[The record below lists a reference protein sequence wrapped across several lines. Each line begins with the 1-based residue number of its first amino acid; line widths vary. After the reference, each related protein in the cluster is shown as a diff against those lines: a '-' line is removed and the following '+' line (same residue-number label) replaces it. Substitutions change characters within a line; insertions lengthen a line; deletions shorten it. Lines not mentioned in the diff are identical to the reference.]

1 MRVLTNLF
9 CVKFKMPVRLSQALV
24 AAALAIP
31 LSLSSQGLG
40 RAQVESIPSLQIEV
54 GAHSAAVR
62 RIAVD
67 PVRNRV
73 VTAASD
79 RTARVWSLETGEMLQ
94 VLRPPV
100 SGTRG
105 GQLYG
110 AALHPDGL
118 TVAVAGTSADVPSAS
133 HSIYLFD
140 IETGRIKKRFETRA
154 GEVKRLAWSPDGT
167 VLLAALAG
175 ANGLKAYSLDGSLL
189 FENAFRAPSYG
200 LAVLPSGL
208 VAGASLSGEVALLQ
222 AQAGSVKLLRRFM
235 TKTPQP
241 VGISLSPDGRRF
253 LLGSYDDARADIY
266 DSESGDL
273 LRELWDPDA
282 FLLAQQRLSNPLPN
296 NRSLGNLMTVAW
308 STDGKSIYLAGTNLL
323 GKSDFTISRFSVDSG
338 LRTEE
343 FVAASNTI
351 NDMSALADGRV
362 AFASSDG
369 SWGMLTGSKITRFS
383 SNAIAPTLNAKQI
396 SMSLDGNRVRWQ
408 VGLASTMFEFDL
420 QQRTIS
426 NVSQPAQLAITP
438 SIDFWEDATRDVW
451 ENKNQLKVS
460 GNQVPLDAG
469 EIARSRTNV
478 GKSTDRLYGT
488 SSHLMRI
495 RSNGQVVWRRAIDS
509 EARAIL
515 VNADGSQAISAMQDG
530 TIRWWRTSDG
540 ELLLTLLASTD
551 KRWIIWSP
559 KGFFDSSAGGDRFAG
574 WTVSS
579 SADKESEFFTLNR
592 FRDPYNR
599 PDIID
604 QIIRTGDPKLAISAA
619 DQIAAEQNAS
629 SLTVPLAASRIPAPM
644 VVPPVAVSP
653 VAVSPVAV
661 PPVAV
666 PPVAVPPVAVPPVAV
681 PPVAVPP
688 VVVPPVVVPPIAL
701 PPVAAPSVP
710 STTTIAKAP
719 LPSPQ
724 VIAPPFTAP
733 VIEVPSVLRPPSALP
748 ATNPLPADVK
758 PPLAAPATES
768 QLPVLSTRVTPAD
781 PPKVSE
787 MPPTLTRVGNRAL
800 KFSGDELILPFTI
813 RTQGALLPATTV
825 EVRINGR
832 PFEPTAIEMPKS
844 LDGDSKGQARLKFDD
859 PEAIVQLF
867 ARNKNGV
874 SEPLDFQIERARPV
888 VPPKPKMPTLYVL
901 SIGVSEYRQ
910 GSEIEDLRFASK
922 DANDFAAVVRTQIG
936 RLYGDVVVK
945 VLRDSGAT
953 RAETLK
959 NLKWLAES
967 AAPNDLAFLFLA
979 GHGTNESGGQYFFLP
994 HDANVK
1000 SLRTTAV
1007 SEVDIRDSLRRIRGR
1022 AIFFVDTCFS
1032 GQVMGSNPNANREMS
1047 RLANDLAATENG
1059 VIVFAASTGRQKS
1072 LEADGNGYFTKA
1084 LIDGL
1089 NGAADFQKRGRVTYK
1104 QLDAYLSDEVSR
1116 STKGRQTPVTNI
1128 PVGVADFEIARFPGN
1143 TAYLSTDLYPVTAYL
1158 NPRRVHVSYP
1168 TKVGL
1173 RIQSN

>member
-1 MRVLTNLF
+1 M
-9 CVKFKMPVRLSQALV
+9 FKTPVRLSQALA
-24 AAALAIP
+24 AAALALP

-40 RAQVESIPSLQIEV
+40 RAQVESTPSLQIEV
-54 GAHSAAVR
+54 GAHSAAIR

-67 PVRNRV
+67 PARNRV

-79 RTARVWSLETGEMLQ
+79 RTARVWSLETGQMLQ

-118 TVAVAGTSADVPSAS
+118 TVAVAGTSGDMPSAS

-140 IETGRIKKRFETRA
+140 IETGRIKKRFESLA
-154 GEVKRLAWSPDGT
+154 GEIKRLAWSPDGT
-167 VLLAALAG
+167 VLMAALAG

-189 FENAFRAPSYG
+189 FEHAFRSPSYG
-200 LAVLPSGL
+200 LSVLPSGL

-253 LLGSYDDARADIY
+253 LLGSYDFARADIY
-266 DSESGDL
+266 DSESGEL
-273 LRELWDPDA
+273 LREVRHPDS
-282 FLLAQQRLSNPLPN
+282 RP
-296 NRSLGNLMTVAW
+296 GNLQTVEW
-308 STDGKSIYLAGTNLL
+308 SSDGKSIYLAGTKQL
-323 GKSDFTISRFSVDSG
+323 GKLDFIIARFSVDSG
-338 LRTEE
+338 LKTEE

-351 NDMSALADGRV
+351 NDMASLADGRV

-369 SWGMLTGSKITRFS
+369 SWGMFSGSKITRFN
-383 SNAIAPTLNAKQI
+383 SNAIAPVQEAKQI
-396 SMSLDGNRVRWQ
+396 SMNLDGSRVRWQ

-478 GKSTDRLYGT
+478 GKSSDRLYGT
-488 SSHLMRI
+488 STHLIRV
-495 RSNGQVVWRRAIDS
+495 RSNGELVWRRAIDS

-604 QIIRTGDPKLAISAA
+604 QIIRTGDPKLAIAAA
-619 DQIAAEQNAS
+619 DQIAAKQNDLN
-629 SLTVPLAASRIPAPM
+629 LTVPLAASQIPAPM
-644 VVPPVAVSP
+644 VVPPVAAPP
-653 VAVSPVAV
+653 VAVPPIAV

-666 PPVAVPPVAVPPVAV
+666 PPVALPPVVAPPVGVPPVAAPPVGVPPVAA
-681 PPVAVPP
+681 PPV
-688 VVVPPVVVPPIAL
+688 AL

-724 VIAPPFTAP
+724 VIAPPVTAP
-733 VIEVPSVLRPPSALP
+733 VIEVPSVLRAPSALP
-748 ATNPLPADVK
+748 GTTPLPADVK
-758 PPLAAPATES
+758 PPLAAQASAS
-768 QLPVLSTRVTPAD
+768 QLPVLPTRVTPAD

-787 MPPTLTRVGNRAL
+787 MPPTLTRIGNRAL

-874 SEPLDFQIERARPV
+874 SEPLDFQIERAKPV
-888 VPPKPKMPTLYVL
+888 VPPKPRMPTLYVL
-901 SIGVSEYRQ
+901 AIGVSEYRQ

-1128 PVGVADFEIARFPGN
+1128 PVGIADFEIARFPGN
-1143 TAYLSTDLYPVTAYL
+1143 TAHFNAGRYQATAFLNRLTEDDSFSTNMNSRMPF
-1158 NPRRVHVSYP
+1158 N
-1168 TKVGL
+1168 
-1173 RIQSN
+1173 